1 MAKKYKGSL
10 TLEWKNKNKS
20 IILQEEGENN
30 RDSDTPLDTKLHW
43 VNEEESL
50 YYELDSEKG
59 KGKKAYWVDRND
71 IRVKEVRPLLHQATY
86 TAKPQVVSVENRS
99 LLEDPSNQEIEY
111 KIEETNVPFGSAQ
124 GTNPE
129 ETNGMLIKGDNLLAL
144 NALVKHFENKPE
156 EEKPKC
162 IYIDPPYNTGSAFE
176 HYDDNMEHSEWL
188 TLMRDR
194 LILLRQLLR
203 EDGTLWISVDDDE
216 SHYMKVLCD
225 EILVERIF

>member
-1 MAKKYKGSL
+1 
-10 TLEWKNKNKS
+10 
-20 IILQEEGENN
+20 
-30 RDSDTPLDTKLHW
+30 
-43 VNEEESL
+43 
-50 YYELDSEKG
+50 
-59 KGKKAYWVDRND
+59 
-71 IRVKEVRPLLHQATY
+71 
-86 TAKPQVVSVENRS
+86 
-99 LLEDPSNQEIEY
+99 
-111 KIEETNVPFGSAQ
+111 
-124 GTNPE
+124 
-129 ETNGMLIKGDNLLAL
+129 MLIKGDNLLAL

-225 EILVERIF
+225 EIFGRMNFVANVVWQKKYSPQNDAKWFSDMHDHILIYAKNKEGWRPNLLSRTEEQDKAYNNPDKDPRGPWKSTDSTCNKSNIERPNLYYAMINPHTKKEIWPLESRVWRYAVSVHLEKEKDNRVWWGLDVGQTH